1 MYNRDGRGAWPIN
14 AGKSVKFIWR
24 LCVFLDGCKMS
35 ASAHVLSPPVALPPC
50 RARRHPMSLYP
61 LAARALDARSHTSL
75 PAPLPASR
83 ACFSP
88 SVAST
93 ADGPRLCPLGRQGA
107 SRRTCQ
113 RAARRLQARPK
124 VRACRRT
131 ARAPAQRP
139 LHAYRRAS
147 ARASAHTLLTRQFRL
162 SQRPVRAV
170 LRATRPSRPYS
181 TRSPRGAH
189 SAARFVGGRAA
200 DGDRG
205 RGARVYVCVQGPVL

>member
-1 MYNRDGRGAWPIN
+1 
-14 AGKSVKFIWR
+14 
-24 LCVFLDGCKMS
+24 MS
-35 ASAHVLSPPVALPPC
+35 ASAECPHPPWLCCLAARVATPC
-50 RARRHPMSLYP
+50 FLYP
-61 LAARALDARSHTSL
+61 LAARALKARFHTSL
-75 PAPLPASR
+75 PASLPSSR
-83 ACFSP
+83 TRFSP
-88 SVAST
+88 STAST

-139 LHAYRRAS
+139 RHASRRSS

-162 SQRPVRAV
+162 SQRPARAL
-170 LRATRPSRPYS
+170 LRATRPSRPHPA
-181 TRSPRGAH
+181 RCPRGAH

-205 RGARVYVCVQGPVL
+205 RGACVYVCIQGPVL